1 MGDGGELHTIYLTNA
16 LNVLHKL
23 GIPWS
28 KMHIEKE
35 MTTNVVVEHGP
46 RGELSGGA
54 CKRVGLTPDITVD
67 QTKEFIGFVVEIET
81 EPSNVQIKEQRYEKV
96 NKKVLFIEPTW
107 TLDKGYDHDI
117 MGFINDIQI
126 QLESQIHKVDRK
138 LLRSAKESQYR
149 KEQKERYRKG
159 SRRA

>member
-35 MTTNVVVEHGP
+35 MTGIYI
-46 RGELSGGA
+46 SGD
-54 CKRVGLTPDITVD
+54 KKVSGLTPDITID
-67 QTKEFIGFVVEIET
+67 PTKDYEAFVVEIET
-81 EPSNVQIKEQRYEKV
+81 DPSNIQIKEQRFSKI

-138 LLRSAKESQYR
+138 KLRSKNDAEYR
-149 KEQKERYRKG
+149 KSWTEKNKRYRKG
-159 SRRA
+159 SGRA

>member
-35 MTTNVVVEHGP
+35 MTGVYI
-46 RGELSGGA
+46 SGD
-54 CKRVGLTPDITVD
+54 KKVSGLTPDITID
-67 QTKEFIGFVVEIET
+67 STKEYESCVVEIET
-81 EPSNVQIKEQRYEKV
+81 DPANVPIKVERYERI
-96 NKKVLFIEPTW
+96 NKIPLFIEPGGTSVVGSKIQHS
-107 TLDKGYDHDI
+107 TISEVLS
-117 MGFINDIQI
+117 DIQI

-138 LLRSAKESQYR
+138 KLRSKNDAEYR
-149 KEQKERYRKG
+149 KSWTEKNKRYRKG
-159 SRRA
+159 SGRA